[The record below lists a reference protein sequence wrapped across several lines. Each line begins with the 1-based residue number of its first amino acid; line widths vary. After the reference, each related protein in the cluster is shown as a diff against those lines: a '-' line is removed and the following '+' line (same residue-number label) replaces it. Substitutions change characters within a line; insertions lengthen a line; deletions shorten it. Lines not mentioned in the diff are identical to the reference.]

1 LEHYKGAMPPWL
13 SPKQA
18 VVVPITDDHNEYAT
32 KVADRLREAGLRAE
46 ADLSAERMN
55 AKIRNAQLLKVPYMA
70 VVGDREVE
78 AETVSLRRR
87 DGERRHG
94 VPVAELV
101 EMIGERVRGRA
112 GEL

>member
-1 LEHYKGAMPPWL
+1 MPPWL

-18 VVVPITDDHNEYAT
+18 VVVPITDDHNDYAT
-32 KVADRLREAGLRAE
+32 KVAERLKAAGLRAE

-94 VPVAELV
+94 VPVGELV
-101 EMIGERVRGRA
+101 EMIGQKVRRRA
-112 GEL
+112 GDL